1 MCRGKF
7 EPFFTALSCTTMFE
21 VVRSLMADVT
31 LSLDLA
37 EKITS
42 PTLREAIIGASQ
54 AALLEAGHQLTKKKY
69 VLPKSPKVVSHAVHA
84 VHAMHAM
91 HAMPARPA
99 YVPWTPAKTDFSSF
113 RSTLVTFLRESF
125 PERNPKVNLAE
136 AGKLWTLYKDAGS
149 LDEAISCAKMA
160 VTSSLPETRLR
171 SVSEESI

>member
-69 VLPKSPKVVSHAVHA
+69 VLPKSPKVGS
-84 VHAMHAM
+84 HAMHAVQAM
-91 HAMPARPA
+91 PAMPARPA